1 MSRNRASAGRG
12 PSCAAVVA
20 ALVLPCSVAVAQPP
34 QAPEAARPGQEPAE
48 TEAKARFFKGLE
60 LFAAKDWGAAL
71 AEFERSRQLHPT
83 RGATRNAAICLKNLR
98 RYDDA
103 VMLYEQWRRTWPDAP
118 EDERKLVEA
127 ELAALA
133 ELVGSLTITVNE
145 VGATVFVDGVE
156 RGRSPL
162 DAPLRVSAGAH
173 VVHVYKDGYVAAQ
186 VSTTVAGAAAAA
198 VEIALRPLAQSGRL
212 RVRVLDGRRADV
224 RIDGIKVGEAP
235 WEGALPVGEHAIE
248 LVAEG
253 ELGSQPA
260 TAPVKLGEITS
271 VTLELE
277 PVPAT
282 LTVTTSP
289 PGALIALDGVSVGRG
304 SFRGRARLGRH
315 RVEVALEGY
324 LPATRTVTFDEAG
337 SKALSVALERD
348 RTSPLWGSAPQPR
361 FEVAARLGPVIG
373 PSLFGEVSSRGCE
386 DGCDAT
392 PSYGALGLVGLG
404 YRWPLGVTAGVD
416 LGYLGLFQRVV
427 DREAVLFERPDALRR
442 DRGRADDS
450 LALQGLVAGP
460 SLGVDGGDR
469 VVWRT
474 HLFTGVF
481 VANAADRRI
490 GRFAPESGG
499 VGYATAPYGEN
510 HRALSLAIIPEVH
523 IGAKIAAGWEIGA
536 GLAPILLIGLDE
548 PAWSNERDVLGPDF
562 LGYYET
568 ERLVGDVVFALS
580 PTLGLTGLF

>member
-1 MSRNRASAGRG
+1 
-12 PSCAAVVA
+12 VA
-20 ALVLPCSVAVAQPP
+20 IALSSGSVALAQANP
-34 QAPEAARPGQEPAE
+34 APETERPGQEPAE
-48 TEAKARFFKGLE
+48 SEARARFFKGLE

-71 AEFERSRQLHPT
+71 AEFERSRQLYPT

-98 RYDDA
+98 RYDES

-133 ELVGSLTITVNE
+133 ELVGSLRITVNE

-156 RGRSPL
+156 RGKSPL
-162 DAPLRVSAGAH
+162 AAPLRVSAGAH
-173 VVHVYKDGYVAAQ
+173 VIHVYKDGYVAAQ
-186 VSTTVAGAAAAA
+186 ASTTVAGAAAAA
-198 VEIALRPLAQSGRL
+198 VEVALRPLAQSGRL
-212 RVRVLDGRRADV
+212 RVRVLDGRKADV

-248 LVAEG
+248 LAAQG
-253 ELGSQPA
+253 DLGSQPV
-260 TAPVKLGEITS
+260 TAPVRLGEITS

-277 PVPAT
+277 RVPAT
-282 LTVTTSP
+282 LTVSTSP
-289 PGALIALDGVSVGRG
+289 PGALIALDGVTVGRG
-304 SFRGRARLGRH
+304 SFRGRVRLGSH

-324 LPATRTVTFDEAG
+324 LPATRTVSFDDAG
-337 SKALSVALERD
+337 AKGLSIRLERD
-348 RTSPLWGSAPQPR
+348 RTSPMWSAAPQPR
-361 FEVAARLGPVIG
+361 FEVAARVGPVLG
-373 PSLFGEVSSRGCE
+373 PSLFGEVSGAGCE
-386 DGCDAT
+386 DACDAT
-392 PSYGALGLVGLG
+392 PSYGVLGLVGLG

-427 DREAVLFERPDALRR
+427 DREAVLLERPDALRR

-450 LALQGLVAGP
+450 LGLQGLLAGP
-460 SLGVDGGDR
+460 SLGVDGGER

-481 VANAADRRI
+481 VANAADRRV
-490 GRFAPESGG
+490 GRFAPASGG
-499 VGYATAPYGEN
+499 VGYATAAYGED

-523 IGAKIAAGWEIGA
+523 VGARIAGDWEIGA
-536 GLAPILLIGLDE
+536 GLAPILIVGLDE

-562 LGYYET
+562 LGYYES
-568 ERLVGDVVFALS
+568 ERLTGDVVFALS
-580 PTLGLTGLF
+580 PTVGLTGLF